1 MTLNREDYPDLTD
14 EQFNAINAEI
24 DRARTQA
31 SETARKNAEKAAQRA
46 QEAAI
51 AEAIEREREKLEAND
66 NERLEIQRRE
76 LAERE
81 AQIAAQQRAFTA
93 KTKLAEVLPA
103 DKIESLL
110 PMFVGV
116 DDKQLEG
123 TLDTFI
129 ANLNETVKQKVDAEK
144 QALLDAATPPAS
156 PTSTPVGTDAAT
168 AELLAKG
175 ETAAAADLLLQQAG
189 YTTS

>member
-31 SETARKNAEKAAQRA
+31 SETARKNAEKAAKTA
-46 QEAAI
+46 QESAI
-51 AEAIEREREKLEAND
+51 AEAIERERAKLEATD
-66 NERLEIQRRE
+66 NERLEMQRKE

-93 KTKLAEVLPA
+93 KSKLAEVLPA

-116 DDKQLEG
+116 DDKALEG

-129 ANLNETVKQKVDAEK
+129 ASLNDTVKLKVDTEK
-144 QALLDAATPPAS
+144 KALLEAATPPAS
-156 PTSTPVGTDAAT
+156 PTATPVGNDAAT